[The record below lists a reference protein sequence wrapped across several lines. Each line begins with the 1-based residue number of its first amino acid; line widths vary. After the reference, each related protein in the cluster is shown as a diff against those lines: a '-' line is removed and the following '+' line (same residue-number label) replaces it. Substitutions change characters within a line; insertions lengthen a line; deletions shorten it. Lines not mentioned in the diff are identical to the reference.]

1 MRQRANAAGNEG
13 EYEMLARGQPA
24 TQVGQNTN
32 SAWCGGFSDAA
43 VLIELCD
50 LVRQRM
56 DSCCASLIV
65 PRLPLEHSTL
75 RTAGA

>member
-1 MRQRANAAGNEG
+1 MKCWHAAS
-13 EYEMLARGQPA
+13 LPLKWAKTPTLRG
-24 TQVGQNTN
+24 G
-32 SAWCGGFSDAA
+32 GGFSDAA